1 MWSDIFYQ
9 QLLTDKESEVCLP
22 MKEQVIEISKKF
34 WKALEKADTATMR
47 AQCDAKCY
55 FVHIG
60 GNCDLDK
67 EMEAFD
73 NKVFQPTEIKL
84 NQQEVKEFGDT
95 AIVITDCDYGLLL
108 DGAPTTHH
116 FAVTEVYQNQGEEWK
131 LIQFTF
137 TALVY

>member
-1 MWSDIFYQ
+1 
-9 QLLTDKESEVCLP
+9 
-22 MKEQVIEISKKF
+22 MKEQIIKVSKKF
-34 WKALEKADTATMR
+34 WKALEAADTATMR
-47 AQCDAKCY
+47 AQCDPKCY

>member
-1 MWSDIFYQ
+1 
-9 QLLTDKESEVCLP
+9 
-22 MKEQVIEISKKF
+22 MKEQVIEVSKRF
-34 WKALEKADTATMR
+34 WKALEAADTATMR
-47 AQCDAKCY
+47 ALCDSKCY

-60 GNCDLDK
+60 GNCNLDK

-84 NQQEVKEFGDT
+84 NQQEVKEFEDT
-95 AIVITDCDYGLLL
+95 VIVITDCDYGLLL
-108 DGAPTTHH
+108 DGVPTTHH

-131 LIQFTF
+131 MIQFTF